1 MATLPSRDELRA
13 YARQVAQKN
22 GLDPEMF
29 VAQIQQE
36 SGFNP
41 NTRPSKSGAQGIAQF
56 MPRTAR
62 ALGVDT
68 KDPYSS
74 LDGAAKYMAQL
85 KQRFGTEE
93 LARQA
98 YNWGETNL
106 QAFIDGKKRAMPK
119 ETIEY
124 NTRIA
129 ALAGKSAPS
138 QTDAPRAAPAPAGAA
153 GAPGGRAM
161 AAANDQQLLATAFQ
175 EMNDGLPAGSML
187 AQAAPQA
194 MPEATPSWLKALES
208 MGTPSAPTRL
218 AARGMDDEWA
228 NLDAI
233 RDKAAADQERLMAR
247 MFADMNPDEQGND
260 TSNLPPAVDRY
271 LERTLAA

>member
-22 GLDPEMF
+22 GLEPEMF

-41 NTRPSKSGAQGIAQF
+41 NVRSSKAGAQGIAQF

-85 KQRFGTEE
+85 KKRFGTEE

-129 ALAGKSAPS
+129 ALAGKNAPT
-138 QTDAPRAAPAPAGAA
+138 QAAATPTPRAAPAPAGAA
-153 GAPGGRAM
+153 GAPGGRE
-161 AAANDQQLLATAFQ
+161 LLATAFQ
-175 EMNDGLPAGSML
+175 EMNEGLPAGSML

-194 MPEATPSWLKALES
+194 TPEATPSWLKTLES
-208 MGTPSAPTRL
+208 MGAPSAPNRL
-218 AARGMDDEWA
+218 VARGMDDEWA

-247 MFADMNPDEQGND
+247 MFADVNPDEQGND